1 MKDRYL
7 IGEVEELLGVPRSTI
22 RFYVKKGLVSVEK
35 DEENGYYYY
44 SMKNI
49 RQLSHLLVGRNRLH
63 LNLKDSQ
70 HRTTVSTLAEYHEI
84 IYRREKELL
93 DSIAEARRSLDVLDI
108 YEQMFYRIKRGL
120 GKISVL
126 PESTYYFFPQKY
138 VFNSKTSVIDIG
150 FPTAVFLKE
159 KQVPVFDG
167 FLSMVYKRDV
177 HLLEDEDLS
186 RVQYVLKDVRFVSTV
201 VKTDRDYDDPHI
213 LSSALNWAK
222 RNNVGLKPP
231 FYVNYLTELLMEGE
245 KCFFYE
251 VLLPI
256 K

>member
-7 IGEVEELLGVPRSTI
+7 IGEVEEILGVPRSTI
-22 RFYVKKGLVSVEK
+22 RFYVKKGLVSVEQ
-35 DEENGYYYY
+35 DEDNGYYYY
-44 SMKNI
+44 TLKNI
-49 RQLSHLLVGRNRLH
+49 RELSHLLVGRNRLH

-84 IYRREKELL
+84 IYRQEKELL
-93 DSIAEARRSLDVLDI
+93 ESIAKARRSLDVLDI

-126 PESTYYFFPQKY
+126 PENTYYFFPQKY

-150 FPTAVFLKE
+150 FPTAVFLRE
-159 KQVPVFDG
+159 KQESVFDG

-177 HLLEDEDLS
+177 HLLDDEDLS
-186 RVQYVLKDVRFVSTV
+186 QVQYVLKDVRFVATV
-201 VKTDRDYDDPHI
+201 VKTDRDYDDPRI
-213 LSSALNWAK
+213 MSSALNWAK
-222 RNNVGLKPP
+222 RNNVSLKPP
-231 FYVNYLTELLMEGE
+231 FYVNYLTELTDGGE
-245 KCFFYE
+245 RCFFYE
-251 VLLPI
+251 VLLPM